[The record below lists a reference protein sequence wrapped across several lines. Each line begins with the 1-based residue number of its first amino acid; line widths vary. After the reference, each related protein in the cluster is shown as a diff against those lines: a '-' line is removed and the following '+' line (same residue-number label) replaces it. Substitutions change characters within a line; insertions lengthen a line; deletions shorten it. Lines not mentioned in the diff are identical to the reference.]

1 MFGKILAF
9 IAAVIGI
16 ICVIAVFQPDDFRI
30 ERSIAI
36 AAPASAVFAQVNDFH
51 KWQAWS
57 PWEKMDPAMKRTFE
71 GPAAGAGAMYSWV
84 GNSKVGEGKMTLT
97 ASKAS
102 ENIHIQLDFL
112 KPMKATNQTEFI
124 FKTEGKQTLVTWSM
138 TGTKNFISKI
148 FCLFMNMD
156 KMVGGD
162 FEKGLSALKES
173 VESSKK

>member
-1 MFGKILAF
+1 
-9 IAAVIGI
+9 
-16 ICVIAVFQPDDFRI
+16 
-30 ERSIAI
+30 
-36 AAPASAVFAQVNDFH
+36 
-51 KWQAWS
+51 
-57 PWEKMDPAMKRTFE
+57 MDPAMKRTFE

-112 KPMKATNQTEFI
+112 KPMKATNQTEFT

-162 FEKGLSALKES
+162 FEKGLAELKTVAESAP
-173 VESSKK
+173 KK